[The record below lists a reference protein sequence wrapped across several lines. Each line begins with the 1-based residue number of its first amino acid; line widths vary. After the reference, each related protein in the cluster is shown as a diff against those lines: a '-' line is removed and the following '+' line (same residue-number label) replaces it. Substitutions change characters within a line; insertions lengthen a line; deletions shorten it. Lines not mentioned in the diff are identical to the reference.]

1 MSIRKNTNI
10 KQVVKLKSVYQED
23 EMPLFLV
30 ECKFASNKSNI
41 GVKERVE
48 KWLIENK
55 AKRIN
60 QDKSTWEIEY
70 ANEAL
75 LDDCLKKV
83 KTVYGRAEFSIN
95 KISE

>member
-1 MSIRKNTNI
+1 MVNRK
-10 KQVVKLKSVYQED
+10 QS
-23 EMPLFLV
+23 
-30 ECKFASNKSNI
+30 
-41 GVKERVE
+41 E
-48 KWLIENK
+48 KNY
-55 AKRIN
+55 